1 MVHVRLKE
9 LEDYAHV
16 HNVPIMYPD
25 GIAFLTDYI
34 KEHHCY
40 RILEIGSA
48 IGYSAIKMALVDSKV
63 HVTTIE
69 RDLERY
75 ELAVENIKVFELEDQ
90 ITILHADA
98 FDVTP
103 IDEYDLIFIDAAKS
117 QYIKFF
123 EKFTKNL
130 IVGGTVISDNLDFH
144 GYTHQKERIE
154 SRNLRQL
161 VRKINEYIQFLEANQ
176 EFETTFLT
184 IGDGIGVSIKK

>member
-9 LEDYAHV
+9 IEEYARV

-25 GIAFLTDYI
+25 GIDFLTNYI
-34 KEHHCY
+34 KEHQCY
-40 RILEIGSA
+40 RVLEIGSA
-48 IGYSAIKMALVDSKV
+48 IGYSAIRMALVNPKV

-69 RDLERY
+69 RDQERY
-75 ELAVENIKVFELEDQ
+75 QLAVENIKTFGLEHQ
-90 ITILHADA
+90 ITIILADA
-98 FDVTP
+98 FDVSVS
-103 IDEYDLIFIDAAKS
+103 DEYDLIFIDAAKS

-130 IVGGTVISDNLDFH
+130 RTGGVVISDNLDFH

-161 VRKINEYIQFLEANQ
+161 VRKINEYIHFLEVNPK
-176 EFETTFLT
+176 FETSFLT